1 MYQGKFDSKN
11 KKTAVDVSEL
21 VAQRNSAPSQEQP
34 QRQHKGIRQ
43 QARQPHSLPDSRMY
57 GRASR
62 PGSPAE
68 SGRPRPRPCRKS
80 TAKAPGWAA

>member
-11 KKTAVDVSEL
+11 KKTAVDVSQL

-34 QRQHKGIRQ
+34 QRQPVRENPPRTNPARTQ
-43 QARQPHSLPDSRMY
+43 QLPDSRMY

-68 SGRPRPRPCRKS
+68 SGRP
-80 TAKAPGWAA
+80 